1 MSFEELYK
9 TLDEVN
15 LKDIKEKTNCCI
27 NQTNYLYEDEIIICK
42 KCGKSIN
49 NIINSPE
56 WRFYGSDDSKRSDPT
71 RCGMPVNI
79 LLPKS
84 SIGTTVNNKGNYMD
98 RISTRQRWN
107 SMPYKERSKY
117 KVFVEIDTRCRSNN
131 LPIIISET
139 SKSLYSVISEIKI
152 SRGKNRKG
160 IIAACVFNACK
171 ECKVPRS
178 IKEISQIF
186 DMDSKVLTKGCKNYT
201 EIIRL
206 NKHTINRC
214 QNLDTIIVS
223 DFIERFSYNL
233 SINEEGVK
241 FIKYISTLC
250 EKLDLIYDNTPPAMA
265 TGCIYLSC
273 KIRKNKITKKDISE
287 QCNISEVT
295 VNKCYKKLESNVEL
309 LRLIHSKYDLTP

>member
-1 MSFEELYK
+1 
-9 TLDEVN
+9 
-15 LKDIKEKTNCCI
+15 
-27 NQTNYLYEDEIIICK
+27 
-42 KCGKSIN
+42 
-49 NIINSPE
+49 
-56 WRFYGSDDSKRSDPT
+56 
-71 RCGMPVNI
+71 
-79 LLPKS
+79 
-84 SIGTTVNNKGNYMD
+84 
-98 RISTRQRWN
+98 
-107 SMPYKERSKY
+107 MPYKERSKY

-178 IKEISQIF
+178 IKEISKIF

-223 DFIERFSYNL
+223 DFIERFCYNL
-233 SINEEGVK
+233 SINEEDIK